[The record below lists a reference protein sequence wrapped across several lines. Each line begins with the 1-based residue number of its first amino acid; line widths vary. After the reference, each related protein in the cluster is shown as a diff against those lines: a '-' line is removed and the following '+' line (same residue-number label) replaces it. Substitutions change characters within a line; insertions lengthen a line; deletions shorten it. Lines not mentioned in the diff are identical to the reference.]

1 MIKAFKSFIVFN
13 ANFYSVIVKKSLILL
28 KVTGVH
34 ISETDWQLHTSAY
47 RTVDIVSARFV
58 YFIRTVY
65 AIV

>member
-1 MIKAFKSFIVFN
+1 M
-13 ANFYSVIVKKSLILL
+13 

-34 ISETDWQLHTSAY
+34 ISESDWQLHTSAY